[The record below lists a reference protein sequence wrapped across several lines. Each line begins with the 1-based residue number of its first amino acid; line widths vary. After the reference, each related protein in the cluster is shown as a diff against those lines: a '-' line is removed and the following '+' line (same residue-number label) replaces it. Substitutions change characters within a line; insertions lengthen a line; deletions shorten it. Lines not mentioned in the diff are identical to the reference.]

1 MKNSFYTKFVVLF
14 TLIAVLG
21 FLYQP
26 SALAFVGGSVE
37 QGVQSAQGTGQ
48 PRDLFGTGGIFTTV
62 ANTLLYIVG
71 ALSVVMIIYGGLRY
85 VVSGGNSSAVTAAKN
100 TILYAIVGLVISILS
115 YAIINFLLTTLLS
128 SSGGVGGTG
137 TSGNGAGW
145 SNL

>member
-1 MKNSFYTKFVVLF
+1 MKNSFCTKFVVMF

-48 PRDLFGTGGIFTTV
+48 PTDLLDTGGIFTTV

-71 ALSVVMIIYGGLRY
+71 ALSVVIIKK
-85 VVSGGNSSAVTAAKN
+85 KN
-100 TILYAIVGLVISILS
+100 
-115 YAIINFLLTTLLS
+115 
-128 SSGGVGGTG
+128 
-137 TSGNGAGW
+137 
-145 SNL
+145 

>member
-48 PRDLFGTGGIFTTV
+48 PTDLFGTGGIFTTV
-62 ANTLLYIVG
+62 APAAITASIIFAKNSLS
-71 ALSVVMIIYGGLRY
+71 ALPA
-85 VVSGGNSSAVTAAKN
+85 SSA
-100 TILYAIVGLVISILS
+100 
-115 YAIINFLLTTLLS
+115 
-128 SSGGVGGTG
+128 
-137 TSGNGAGW
+137 
-145 SNL
+145 